1 MYNPKIMKEI
11 ELVNKKFAQFKDPNQ
26 YQQELEK
33 IIAKYEAKT
42 EIIKTLPNGINLYR
56 VLDKNGFTIAEYHG
70 IEPVKQWGG
79 SRPGAGRKP
88 TGRKKQTF
96 YITDKENELLRKY
109 LEELRNPA
117 K

>member
-1 MYNPKIMKEI
+1 MT
-11 ELVNKKFAQFKDPNQ
+11 KKS
-26 YQQELEK
+26 
-33 IIAKYEAKT
+33 IT
-42 EIIKTLPNGINLYR
+42 G
-56 VLDKNGFTIAEYHG
+56 
-70 IEPVKQWGG
+70 WGG

-96 YITDKENELLRKY
+96 YITDEENELLRKY